1 MDNCASRFGLR
12 LALVGIVAL
21 AFYQI
26 GASASAR
33 SSGSYAQA
41 SAPTVVPNMV
51 RRPLDGV
58 GPYHDREAVAQ
69 EGRLSSAERERLE
82 TWRRLGI
89 RFRGPWQP
97 EELILTLNV
106 LEAFGEVLGQARF
119 AVIVR
124 GAVAAKSFSLNHR
137 LTLVRKSTE
146 GLPAAVWYDWRGQIV
161 INDSLFDAQFVHQ
174 NYSWSFLHG
183 PYATLPREIPIQEV
197 IIGHELGHVLID
209 GLNVEARQTG
219 HETLSLEQ
227 CYREAVPPHEW
238 PHIYAVANENLATEF
253 AVWALGIERTDAIR
267 AYRAGPF
274 TLMTRDAQWAPRI
287 TDSVDLAAAER

>member
-1 MDNCASRFGLR
+1 MAHCMSHLWLR
-12 LALVGIVAL
+12 RTLTGIAALAISLIVAS
-21 AFYQI
+21 AF
-26 GASASAR
+26 ASY
-33 SSGSYAQA
+33 SGSYA
-41 SAPTVVPNMV
+41 PTSVPIIVANMEHPSRNMV
-51 RRPLDGV
+51 GSDLRGQ
-58 GPYHDREAVAQ
+58 AVVQ
-69 EGRLSSAERERLE
+69 TGYRSPVERERLE
-82 TWRRLGI
+82 AWQRLGI
-89 RFRGPWQP
+89 RFRGTWQP
-97 EELILTLNV
+97 EELNLALSV
-106 LEAFGEVLGQARF
+106 LEAFGETLGYARF
-119 AVIVR
+119 AAIVR
-124 GAVAAKSFSLNHR
+124 GAVAAKSFGLNHR

-174 NYSWSFLHG
+174 NYAWSFLHG

-219 HETLSLEQ
+219 YETLSLEQ

-274 TLMTRDAQWAPRI
+274 TLMTRDAQWAPQI
-287 TDSVDLAAAER
+287 ADSVAVAAAER